1 MNTTSP
7 MHYRPTQPEHLI
19 GPARKIANV
28 LVPKARRLL
37 ENPNESLMKVLLY
50 GVPGV
55 GKSRVAEMI
64 GMTLTGGQ
72 RLSYQ
77 EIEGKNVKIDTVRSW
92 MDQLCYGSLFGGFQ
106 VQVVNELD
114 LVPRDAQDLMLG
126 YLDRL
131 PTGRA
136 FIGTSNLQLDLL
148 AERFQTRLQQFKMD
162 APDTS
167 EIVAMLQDK
176 FCIPE
181 TQANQIAVGSGGNVR
196 AALADAESLLDCQV
210 A

>member
-1 MNTTSP
+1 
-7 MHYRPTQPEHLI
+7 MHYKPTAPEHMI
-19 GPARKIANV
+19 GPANKIASI
-28 LVPKARRLL
+28 LVPKAKRLL
-37 ENPNESLMKVLLY
+37 DSPNESLMKVLLY

-55 GKSRVAEMI
+55 GKSRIAEMI
-64 GMTLTGGQ
+64 GLTLTGGQ

-77 EIEGKNVKIDTVRSW
+77 EIEGKNVKIDTVRQW
-92 MDQLCYGSLFGGFQ
+92 MDQLAYGSLFGGFQ

-148 AERFQTRLQQFKMD
+148 AERFQTRLQQFKVEP
-162 APDTS
+162 PDT
-167 EIVAMLQDK
+167 EDIATFLIER
-176 FCIPE
+176 FEIPE
-181 TQANQIAVGSGGNVR
+181 MQANQIAVGSGGNVR